1 MKSEKGITLISLSIY
16 IMTISIAIG
25 ILSIISQYFY
35 SNVSYISEMGKYASE
50 YNKFNMYFVKD
61 IKNNTDVYS
70 ISDNKIVFDDGNMY
84 TYSNGAI
91 YRNKIKICS
100 NIKECIFK
108 KIEETD
114 DNNFTK
120 KIINVNVL
128 IDGTKVFVA
137 EDNYV
142 LKYW

>member
-50 YNKFNMYFVKD
+50 YNKFNMYFIKD

-128 IDGTKVFVA
+128 IDGTKVFAA